1 MTQGEVIVAGMN
13 QMGYD
18 AMALGPKELSLGP
31 EVLGQRIA
39 EAQFPMLS
47 ANAVLSATGE
57 LLAEPYTILEV
68 SGYRLGI
75 IGLTR
80 VPAETLAG
88 VRVMDPGAAA
98 AEYVPR
104 VAKQADAVVV
114 LTNMG
119 FRGALALAQA
129 APGIDLLIA
138 ALPGQLPTQAVPV
151 PETGTLAVTA
161 EQPMARHTGRR
172 VGRLVV
178 EVASDGSLADESWV
192 SVPMD
197 KTLADDL
204 QMQVLLDGYRQ

>member
-1 MTQGEVIVAGMN
+1 
-13 QMGYD
+13 
-18 AMALGPKELSLGP
+18 
-31 EVLGQRIA
+31 
-39 EAQFPMLS
+39 MLS
-47 ANAVLSATGE
+47 ANAVLSVTGE

-80 VPAETLAG
+80 VPAQTLDG

-104 VAKQADAVVV
+104 AAEQADTVVV

-119 FRGALALAQA
+119 FRGAMALAQA
-129 APGIDLLIA
+129 SPGIDLLIA

-178 EVASDGSLADESWV
+178 EVASDGSLANESWV

>member
-31 EVLGQRIA
+31 EILGQRIA
-39 EAQFPMLS
+39 EARFPMLS
-47 ANAVLSATGE
+47 ANAVLSGTGE
-57 LLAEPYTILEV
+57 LLVRPYTILDV
-68 SGYRLGI
+68 GGHRLGI
-75 IGLTR
+75 LGLTR
-80 VPAETLAG
+80 VPDETLAG
-88 VRVMDPGAAA
+88 FQILDPGAAA

-104 VAKQADAVVV
+104 VAEQADTVVV

-119 FRGALALAQA
+119 FRGTMALAQA
-129 APGIDLLIA
+129 VPGIDLLIA

-161 EQPMARHTGRR
+161 EQPLARHTGRR

-178 EVASDGSLADESWV
+178 TVGSDRGLTGESWA

-204 QMQVLLDGYRQ
+204 LMQILLDGYRQ